1 MDTHIPPTSPAP
13 PPLWFLAAT
22 ALLLL
27 LSPHHPVL
35 AAEESRSWTSN
46 DGKEIEG
53 SLVSFEDGH
62 LTLKTER
69 GNFKFPLT
77 RLSEIDQKYIREWQ
91 AKAKEAEMSNAPGSP
106 GKGKS
111 PGRIGD
117 FENLKLGEWPTS
129 VAAEFDID
137 QIQIVKE
144 DKSGEYI
151 YRSPHFEFRSNVRLS
166 KSVVREFSRI
176 FEATYELVNAIP
188 VGLNAQP
195 AGEGYYITQLY
206 ETQEQYYSDGGM
218 PGSGGM
224 FTYRGDDG
232 MIKIPLP
239 NLGVKNTG
247 TRFVVDTGKSSTT
260 LIHEITHQVMM
271 RWGPLMP
278 VWMMEGFAEV
288 ASSQIYNNGR
298 FRMTD
303 TDRAVRDEVTQL
315 NSSGRD
321 FSMVNIKDLMAISN
335 QQWAMALTDGNAPL
349 NYHSANLLLY
359 YFLRI
364 DGDGKGEKLVDYLKA
379 RTEGMDEEEAS
390 TKILL
395 AGRSYEELQKDV
407 AEGWRSEGLK
417 LSFQ

>member
-1 MDTHIPPTSPAP
+1 MDTRIRPTSQAPLPAW
-13 PPLWFLAAT
+13 LLAAS

-27 LSPHHPVL
+27 LFPHLPLV
-35 AAEESRSWTSN
+35 AAGESRAWTN
-46 DGKEIEG
+46 NEGKVIEG
-53 SLVSFEDGH
+53 SLVSIEDGQV
-62 LTLKTER
+62 TLKTER

-77 RLSEIDQKYIREWQ
+77 RLSENDQKYIRELQ
-91 AKAKEAEMSNAPGSP
+91 AKEGVMPKDPDYPAKDKMQG
-106 GKGKS
+106 G
-111 PGRIGD
+111 IGD
-117 FENLKLGEWPTS
+117 FENLKLGEWPAS

-137 QIQIVKE
+137 RIQIVKE

-195 AGEGYYITQLY
+195 AGEGYYITKLY
-206 ETQEQYYSDGGM
+206 ETKDQYFADGGI

-224 FTYRGDDG
+224 FTYRGDTG

-288 ASSQIYNNGR
+288 ASSQIYSNGR
-298 FRMTD
+298 FRLTD
-303 TDRAVRDEVTQL
+303 TDRAVKDEVTRR

-321 FSMVNIKDLMAISN
+321 FSMVNIKDLMGISS
-335 QQWAMALTDGNAPL
+335 QQWAMALTDGDASL
-349 NYHSANLLLY
+349 NYNSANLLLY

-379 RTEGMDEEEAS
+379 RAEGMDGEEAS

-395 AGRSYEELQKDV
+395 AGRSYEDLQKDV

-417 LSFQ
+417 LDFQ